1 MRQDIHRFPDHEE
14 LSRAAAKYIE
24 KQDLFSLVLSGGNT
38 PKRLYELFA
47 ESNMPWKR
55 IHLFW
60 GDERCVPP
68 DHPDSNYRLAH
79 SAFISRV
86 PIPPGNVHRIP
97 AEKGPAAAADYQRT
111 IERFAGPAFDLVL
124 LGLGADGHTASLFP
138 GDPALEEKDNLVA
151 HVEQKPLARITLTL
165 PALNRSR
172 NAAFLVS
179 GGSKREITERIL
191 SGAGDSSPAARVNPM
206 EKLVWFLSID

>member
-1 MRQDIHRFPDHEE
+1 MQQHIRRFKDLEE
-14 LSRAAAKYIE
+14 LSRSAAKYIE

-47 ESNMPWKR
+47 ESNMPWER

-79 SAFISRV
+79 SAFISKV
-86 PIPPGNVHRIP
+86 PIPPGNIHRIP
-97 AEKGPAAAADYQRT
+97 AEKGPAAADEYQQT
-111 IERFAGPAFDLVL
+111 IQPFDLVL

-138 GDPALEEKDNLVA
+138 GDPAVDETTRLVA
-151 HVEQKPLARITLTL
+151 YVPRKPVSRITLTL
-165 PALNRSR
+165 PALNRAR
-172 NAAFLVS
+172 QALFLVS
-179 GGSKREITERIL
+179 GGSKREITEGIL
-191 SGAGDSSPAARVNPM
+191 TGADTASPAARVRPK
-206 EKLVWFLSID
+206 ESLTWFLSID